1 LPYTDDIRKNSRVEG
16 YRGIKRSGYASKKYG
31 VTP

>member
-1 LPYTDDIRKNSRVEG
+1 LPYTDDIRRNSRVEG
-16 YRGIKRSGYASKKYG
+16 YRGIKLNYYFHKKYG